1 LGQQEIQ
8 NLETERT
15 ALSPPVQIY
24 SAFAPPPPRK
34 VFLPALLFVATVFT
48 TLLAGISLHFSFLR
62 GAGAAIPSPE
72 LVSLLEPRTWLTG
85 VPFSATLLAI
95 LLAHEMGH
103 FLACVYYG
111 IDATYPYFLPAP
123 PPPISPFGTF
133 GAVIRIKS
141 PFGDS
146 RELFDVGIAGPIAGF
161 VVLLPALIIGLS
173 MSTIYQGKIT
183 EGVIEFGEPLLF
195 KCLSILFFHGQ
206 AGEINLHPIGY
217 AAWFGM
223 LATSANLIPVGQLD
237 GGHVVYAILGPRGHR
252 WVSRISVVAVLGLAL
267 ATLYLYSFFYLVFAL
282 VLLLLLGLRHPSP
295 LKPEPYIDKGRIL
308 LTVIALIILILTFI
322 PVPVRV
328 LG

>member
-1 LGQQEIQ
+1 MGEKELQ

-15 ALSPPVQIY
+15 VFPPPVQIY
-24 SAFAPPPPRK
+24 TTAVPHQPRR
-34 VFLPALLFVATVFT
+34 VFLPALLFICTVVT
-48 TLLAGISLHFSFLR
+48 TLLAGISLHLSFLH
-62 GAGAAIPSPE
+62 GAGLSTVSPE
-72 LVSLLEPRTWLTG
+72 LISLRDPQTWLMG
-85 VPFSATLLAI
+85 VPFSVTLLLI
-95 LLAHEMGH
+95 LVAHEMGH
-103 FLACVYYG
+103 FVACRYYG

-123 PPPISPFGTF
+123 PPPFSPFGTF

-141 PFGDS
+141 PFGNA

-161 VVLLPALIIGLS
+161 IVLLPALVVGLS

-195 KCLSILFFHGQ
+195 KCLSVLFFHGQ
-206 AGEINLHPIGY
+206 AGEINLHPIGF

-223 LATSANLIPVGQLD
+223 LATSLNLIPIGQLD
-237 GGHVVYAILGPRGHR
+237 GGHIVYAIWGSRGHL
-252 WVSRISVVAVLGLAL
+252 WASRISLLLVVALAVS
-267 ATLYLYSFFYLVFAL
+267 TFSPVYFGWAL

-295 LKPEPYIDKGRIL
+295 LNPGPPIDRGRIL
-308 LTVIALIILILTFI
+308 LVVIAAVILVLTFI